1 MNTAPEQELEKKIE
15 IASGDEV
22 ITKGS
27 MWAAIWH
34 MSWPLFVNMVT
45 IAVASFADVYVA
57 GRLGSDTQAAIGI
70 CGQIWFFMVIL
81 AVALSAGANAMV
93 SRFWGAREYDQ
104 AIEAARQ
111 SLIFA
116 FFFGVA
122 SCAVGLACC
131 RPIMR
136 VLGAS
141 PVVEELGWQFMQYDM
156 LAQLPFTMLWVF
168 NSIFRARGSA
178 RVPMLIWGMMTTT
191 IIIAEVGL
199 CLWPL
204 HVGIAGIGIAWLIA
218 GSLGVALS
226 VWIMRRGELK
236 DCIDFAHIFKHGMSA
251 EWFWRLMKIG
261 VPACVQD
268 LAWVGGNFV
277 LFLIFA
283 KAANPTACQ
292 AAWSV
297 GMRIEEMIG
306 GFPIYAL
313 SMAVAT
319 IVGQNLGAN
328 QPERAERAG
337 WQVTAVG
344 AGINM
349 VVALALFLGSG
360 IFAGWMSNDPLV
372 ITYSRS
378 YLEIVGLS
386 LPFVAI
392 WLILVGAM
400 QGAGYTKWPMIVS
413 AICLSGIRLP
423 LAWYLTV
430 PQHMG
435 PAGAWIAIA
444 LSSTA
449 VGVCMIWRFKTG
461 VWKTQKV

>member
-1 MNTAPEQELEKKIE
+1 MNTAPEQELDNKIE
-15 IASGDEV
+15 ICAGDDV

-45 IAVASFADVYVA
+45 IAIASFADVYVA

-70 CGQIWFFMVIL
+70 CGQIWFFMVML
-81 AVALSAGANAMV
+81 AVALSSGANAMV

-116 FFFGVA
+116 FFFGLA
-122 SCAVGLACC
+122 SCAVGLVAC

-136 VLGAS
+136 ALGAT
-141 PVVEELGWQFMQYDM
+141 PVVEDLGWQFMQYDM

-178 RVPMLIWGMMTTT
+178 RIPMIIWGMMTTV
-191 IIIAEVGL
+191 IIGAEVVL
-199 CLWPL
+199 CIWPF
-204 HVGIAGIGIAWLIA
+204 HVGIAGIGLAWLIA
-218 GSLGVALS
+218 GVLGNVLS
-226 VWIMRRGELK
+226 FWIMSRSELAE
-236 DCIDFAHIFKHGMSA
+236 CINLKLIFGKGMSS

-283 KAANPTACQ
+283 KASNPTACQ

-297 GMRIEEMIG
+297 GMRVEEMIG

-319 IVGQNLGAN
+319 IVGQNLGAR

-337 WQVTAVG
+337 WQVTALG
-344 AGINM
+344 AGVNM
-349 VVALALFLGSG
+349 VVALVLVLGSG
-360 IFAGWMSNDPLV
+360 TVAGWMSSDPLV
-372 ITYSRS
+372 VSYSRS

-400 QGAGYTKWPMIVS
+400 QGAGYTKWPMLVS

-430 PQHMG
+430 PQGLG
-435 PAGAWIAIA
+435 PNGAWIAIA
-444 LSSTA
+444 TSSTL
-449 VGVCMIWRFKTG
+449 VGLAMIWRFKTG
-461 VWKTQKV
+461 VWKNQTV